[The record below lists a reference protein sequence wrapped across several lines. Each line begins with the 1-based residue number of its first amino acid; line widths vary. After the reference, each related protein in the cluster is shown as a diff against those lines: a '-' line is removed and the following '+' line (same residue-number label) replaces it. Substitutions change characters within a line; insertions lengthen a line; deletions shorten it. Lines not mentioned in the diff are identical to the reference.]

1 MSPEI
6 FFSRLAVLYAIVH
19 VVVFI
24 WDMIRCKTG
33 DFNAKFF
40 WRNESYILAIV
51 YLDIILLALVF
62 TTNFLMT
69 GNPFE
74 IWNG

>member
-1 MSPEI
+1 MSPETI
-6 FFSRLAVLYAIVH
+6 LSRLAVLYAIVH

-24 WDMIRCKTG
+24 WDLIRCKTG

-40 WRNESYILAIV
+40 WRNEAYIIV
-51 YLDIILLALVF
+51 IVRLDIILSALVL

-74 IWNG
+74 L